1 MIDVHT
7 LYLVGLISQAT
18 FALTLMLLAW
28 SDRRTRGTPWL
39 AGACA
44 LQFAWTASRAANNG
58 RVSRL
63 SEALSACL
71 LVLLLCFVYV
81 GFRWFVKQRGI
92 ESNKEPLA
100 AAGAILLVLA
110 ASAANM
116 GLGVLLGRCI
126 SLGIGIKA
134 ASMLWRCR
142 IKGLRATARA
152 CSLVVALAMGI
163 IVVNLLG
170 RVPMEAWLT
179 GFREPVSV
187 VVMRSVTITL
197 VTLLSFSFVALFVG
211 ETNRRLQEDTRT
223 DSLTRLRN
231 RRAMEE
237 VAIREVWQ
245 AVRKQ
250 VPLALLMLD
259 LDHFKNLNDTWG
271 HALGDRALKV
281 VGSVLQREMGPRE
294 LTARMGGEEFA
305 ILLPGCSLE
314 DAGAVAERLRISIA
328 ALRLHETENSASMT
342 VSIGVSV
349 LRDGEQSWTEMLCR
363 ADDALYRAKRAGR
376 NQVTLCAIG
385 ANPMSAEPPPEKST
399 WRSRYSV
406 PRQML

>member
-44 LQFAWTASRAANNG
+44 LQFAWTASRATWG
-58 RVSRL
+58 GHVTRL

-71 LVLLLCFVYV
+71 LVLLFYSVYV

-92 ESNKEPLA
+92 ESRRELLLA
-100 AAGAILLVLA
+100 GGAFALVLA
-110 ASAANM
+110 ASFISGELAVAI
-116 GLGVLLGRCI
+116 GRCI
-126 SLGIGIKA
+126 GLAIGA
-134 ASMLWRCR
+134 NAVSMLWRCR
-142 IKGLRATARA
+142 VKGLKATSRA
-152 CSLVVALAMGI
+152 CSVVLAMAMLI
-163 IVVNLLG
+163 IVVNMFARL
-170 RVPMEAWLT
+170 PMEAWLINFPES
-179 GFREPVSV
+179 GFV
-187 VVMRSVTITL
+187 VIMRAITIML
-197 VTLLSFSFVALFVG
+197 VTLLSFSFVAIFVG

-223 DSLTRLRN
+223 DSLTKLRN

-245 AVRKQ
+245 AVRRQ
-250 VPLALLMLD
+250 TPLALLMLD
-259 LDHFKNLNDTWG
+259 LDHFKDLNDTWG
-271 HALGDRALKV
+271 HALGDRALRV

-305 ILLPGCSLE
+305 VLLPETTLE
-314 DAGAVAERLRISIA
+314 DAGIVAERLLFEIA

-349 LRDGEQSWTEMLCR
+349 LRDGEHGWTEMLCR

-376 NQVTLCAIG
+376 NQVALCAIG
-385 ANPMSAEPPPEKST
+385 ASPMSGEPVKEKPT

-406 PRQML
+406 PKQLL

>member
-28 SDRRTRGTPWL
+28 SDRRTKGTLWL
-39 AGACA
+39 AGACS
-44 LQFAWTASRAANNG
+44 LQFAWTASRATWGG

-71 LVLLLCFVYV
+71 LVLLFYSVYV

-92 ESNKEPLA
+92 ESRRELLMA
-100 AAGAILLVLA
+100 GGAIALVLA
-110 ASAANM
+110 ASLVNGELA
-116 GLGVLLGRCI
+116 VDIGRCI
-126 SLGIGIKA
+126 SLGIGA
-134 ASMLWRCR
+134 NAMTMLWRCR
-142 IKGLRATARA
+142 VKGLKATSRA
-152 CSLVVALAMGI
+152 CAVVLAMAMA
-163 IVVNLLG
+163 IVVVNMFAHL
-170 RVPMEAWLT
+170 PMEAWLINLPES
-179 GFREPVSV
+179 GFV
-187 VVMRSVTITL
+187 VVMRAITIML
-197 VTLLSFSFVALFVG
+197 VTLLSFSFVAIFVG

-223 DSLTRLRN
+223 DSLTKLRN

-250 VPLALLMLD
+250 TPLALLMLD

-271 HALGDRALKV
+271 HALGDRALRI
-281 VGSVLQREMGPRE
+281 VGKVLQREMGPRE

-305 ILLPGCSLE
+305 VLLPDCGLE
-314 DAGAVAERLRISIA
+314 DAATVAERLRSSIEQ
-328 ALRLHETENSASMT
+328 LRLHETGNSAAMT

-349 LRDGEQSWTEMLCR
+349 LRDGEHSWTEMLCR
-363 ADDALYRAKRAGR
+363 ADDALYRAKRNGR
-376 NQVTLCAIG
+376 NQVLLCAVG
-385 ANPMSAEPPPEKST
+385 ASPVSGDLVKEKPT

-406 PRQML
+406 PKQML